1 MKQEKIN
8 YSMLIIKATI
18 IEILVAAVFICLFG
32 LLMMILELDKIYSPL
47 LANISISIAT
57 LVSSYITSKKIGNK
71 GYLTGL
77 IVGGVTFLIIT
88 LISFIIDDGS
98 ITTNTLFHLIIII
111 LSGMIGGV
119 LGVNKKQEKYI

>member
-18 IEILVAAVFICLFG
+18 IEILVAAVFICIFG
-32 LLMMILELDKIYSPL
+32 LLMMILELNKIYSPL

>member
-18 IEILVAAVFICLFG
+18 IEILVAAVFICIFG

-88 LISFIIDDGS
+88 LISFIIDEGS

>member
-18 IEILVAAVFICLFG
+18 IEILVAAVFICIFG
-32 LLMMILELDKIYSPL
+32 LLMMILELDKINSPL

>member
-18 IEILVAAVFICLFG
+18 IEILVAAVFICIFG